1 MSAITVRPATPHD
14 RSSWTSFAERSN
26 NGTVFHTPAFL
37 DYHPEGRFN
46 NHHLVLEGVSRQK
59 IAFVPGALS
68 ETDGETWF
76 RSYPGASYG
85 GPVLDDTSGLD
96 KVEKIIDALVKYCR
110 KQGFAGIEITPPP
123 LCYFRRPHN
132 YMDFALIRRGFSY
145 KKRELTAV
153 IDLRR
158 LGEEIDL
165 GFSQS
170 ARRGVKKALKSGLRV
185 VEDNDFSR
193 FYPVL
198 ANNLNER
205 HGVRPTHTLE
215 ELNLL
220 DRLLG
225 QNAVRQFITVDGS
238 GEVHAG
244 MVMFH
249 CNPRVTLAFY
259 ISHNEE
265 SQALRPVNLVYREVI
280 DWARKMG
287 YHYLDLGTYTLN
299 MEVNYGLCRFKESF
313 SARGQFRNTF
323 RGRI

>member
-1 MSAITVRPATPHD
+1 MSGFTVRPAEEAD
-14 RSSWTSFAERSN
+14 RAGWSSFSERSN

-37 DYHPEGRFN
+37 DYHPAGRFS
-46 NHHLVLEGVSRQK
+46 NHHLVIENSSGRVASY
-59 IAFVPGALS
+59 VPGALS
-68 ETDGETWF
+68 EIDGETWF

-85 GPVLDDTSGLD
+85 GPLLEDTAGLD
-96 KVEKIIDALVKYCR
+96 KVEKLLGALISYCR
-110 KQGFAGIEITPPP
+110 RSGIAGIEMTPPP
-123 LCYFRRPHN
+123 VCYFRRPHN
-132 YMDFALIRRGFSY
+132 YIDFALIKNGFGY
-145 KKRELTAV
+145 RKRELTAV
-153 IDLRR
+153 IDLQR
-158 LGEEIDL
+158 LGEEIEL

-170 ARRGVKKALKSGLRV
+170 ARRGVKKAQKSGLRV
-185 VEDNDFSR
+185 IEDNDFSK

-198 ANNLNER
+198 AGNLKER

-225 QNAVRQFITVDGS
+225 QHAVRQFTAVDDA

-259 ISHNEE
+259 ISHNEA
-265 SQALRPVNLVYREVI
+265 SQSMRPVNLVYREVI
-280 DWARKMG
+280 EWARKMG
-287 YHYLDLGTYTLN
+287 YHYLDLGTYTLD

-313 SARGQFRNTF
+313 SARGLFRNTF
-323 RGRI
+323 KGRV

>member
-1 MSAITVRPATPHD
+1 MSVKVRRVLKEDRATW
-14 RSSWTSFAERSN
+14 SAFVERSN
-26 NGTVFHTPAFL
+26 NGTVFHSPDFL
-37 DYHPEGRFN
+37 DYHPEGRFD
-46 NHHLVLEGVSRQK
+46 NHHLMLESSSGK
-59 IAFVPGALS
+59 TMAFVPGAVS
-68 ETDGETWF
+68 QWDDGAWF

-85 GPVLDDTSGLD
+85 GPVLEDSLGLD
-96 KVEKIIDALVKYCR
+96 RVERMTEALIRYCR
-110 KQGFAGIEITPPP
+110 QQGFAGIEMTLPPVS
-123 LCYFRRPHN
+123 YFRRPHN
-132 YMDFALIRRGFSY
+132 YIDFALVKNGFRY

-170 ARRGVKKALKSGLRV
+170 ARRGVRKAQKSGLQV
-185 VEDNDFSR
+185 IEDNDFSR

-198 ANNLNER
+198 AGNLKER
-205 HGVRPTHTLE
+205 HNVEPTHTLE

-220 DRLLG
+220 AELLG
-225 QNAVRQFITVDGS
+225 QNRVKQFVSVDRS
-238 GEVHAG
+238 GEVYAG
-244 MVMFH
+244 MIMFH

-265 SQALRPVNLVYREVI
+265 YQAMRPVNIVYREVI
-280 DWARKMG
+280 NWAGKMG

-299 MEVNYGLCRFKESF
+299 MKVNYGLCRFKESF

-323 RGRI
+323 LGKI

>member
-1 MSAITVRPATPHD
+1 MSIQVRRVLKDDIAA
-14 RSSWTSFAERSN
+14 WTSFNERSN

-37 DYHPEGRFN
+37 DYHPEGRFD
-46 NHHLVLEGVSRQK
+46 NHHLVIESSSGK
-59 IAFVPGALS
+59 PMAFIPGAIAQWD
-68 ETDGETWF
+68 DGAWF

-85 GPVLDDTSGLD
+85 GPVLDDSVGLD
-96 KVEKIIDALVKYCR
+96 KVERLTEALIRYCR
-110 KQGFAGIEITPPP
+110 QRGFTGIEMTPPP
-123 LCYFRRPHN
+123 ISYYRRPHN
-132 YMDFALIRRGFSY
+132 YIDFSLIKNGFEY

-153 IDLRR
+153 IDLQR

-170 ARRGVKKALKSGLRV
+170 ARRGVRKAVKSGLRV
-185 VEDNDFSR
+185 VEDNDYSK

-198 ANNLNER
+198 ASNLMDR
-205 HGVRPTHTLE
+205 HNVDPTHSLD

-220 DRLLG
+220 RDLLG
-225 QNAVRQFITVDGS
+225 QNSIRQFIAVDHT
-238 GEVHAG
+238 GEVYAG
-244 MVMFH
+244 MIMFH

-265 SQALRPVNLVYREVI
+265 YQAMRPVNIVYREVI
-280 DWARKMG
+280 NWARKMG

-323 RGRI
+323 MGKI

>member
-1 MSAITVRPATPHD
+1 MSIQVRRVLKDDIAA
-14 RSSWTSFAERSN
+14 WISFNERSN

-37 DYHPEGRFN
+37 DYHPEGRFD
-46 NHHLVLEGVSRQK
+46 NHHLVIESSSGK
-59 IAFVPGALS
+59 PMAFIPGAIAQWD
-68 ETDGETWF
+68 DGAWF

-85 GPVLDDTSGLD
+85 GPVLDDSVGLD
-96 KVEKIIDALVKYCR
+96 KVERLTEALIRYCR
-110 KQGFAGIEITPPP
+110 QRGFTGIEMTPPP
-123 LCYFRRPHN
+123 ISYYRRPHN
-132 YMDFALIRRGFSY
+132 YIDFSLIKNGFEY

-153 IDLRR
+153 IDLQR

-170 ARRGVKKALKSGLRV
+170 ARRGVRKAVKSGLRV
-185 VEDNDFSR
+185 VEDNDYSK

-198 ANNLNER
+198 ASNLMDR
-205 HGVRPTHTLE
+205 HDVDPTHSLD

-220 DRLLG
+220 RDLLG
-225 QNAVRQFITVDGS
+225 QNSIRQFIAVDHT
-238 GEVHAG
+238 GEVYAG
-244 MVMFH
+244 MIMFH

-265 SQALRPVNLVYREVI
+265 YQAMRPVNIVYREVI
-280 DWARKMG
+280 NWARKMG

-323 RGRI
+323 MGKI

>member
-1 MSAITVRPATPHD
+1 MSGMTVRRVTEED
-14 RSSWTSFAERSN
+14 RSLWASFTEGSN

-46 NHHLVLEGVSRQK
+46 NHHLLIQSPSGKLEA
-59 IAFVPGALS
+59 IVPGALS
-68 ETDGETWF
+68 EIEGETWF

-85 GPVLDDTSGLD
+85 GPVLDDRAGLD
-96 KVEKIIDALVKYCR
+96 KVERLVDELLRYCR
-110 KQGFAGIEITPPP
+110 KEGFTGLEITPPP
-123 LCYFRRPHN
+123 VCYFRRPHN
-132 YMDFALIRRGFSY
+132 YLDFALVKRGFGY
-145 KKRELTAV
+145 RKRELTAV

-165 GFSQS
+165 AFSES
-170 ARRGVKKALKSGLRV
+170 ARRGVRKALKSGLHV
-185 VEDNDFSR
+185 EEDNDFSR

-198 ANNLNER
+198 AENLNDR

-215 ELNLL
+215 ELRLL

-225 QNAVRQFITVDGS
+225 RSAVRQFISVDPS

-259 ISHNEE
+259 ISHNER
-265 SQALRPVNLVYREVI
+265 SQSMRPVNLVYREVI

-287 YHYLDLGTYTLN
+287 YHYLDLGTYTLD
-299 MEVNYGLCRFKESF
+299 MEVNHGLCRFKESF
-313 SARGQFRNTF
+313 SARGLFRNTF
-323 RGRI
+323 KGRV

>member
-1 MSAITVRPATPHD
+1 MSGITVRQTENGDLRNWA
-14 RSSWTSFAERSN
+14 SFTERSN
-26 NGTVFHTPAFL
+26 NGTVFHTPSFL
-37 DYHPEGRFN
+37 DYHPSGRFE
-46 NHHLVLEGVSRQK
+46 NHHLVLESSSGK
-59 IAFVPGALS
+59 ALAYVPGALS
-68 ETDGETWF
+68 DIEGETWF

-85 GPVLDDTSGLD
+85 GPVLEDTAGLD
-96 KVEKIIDALVKYCR
+96 KVEKVIDALIRYCR
-110 KQGFAGIEITPPP
+110 KQGFAGIEMTPPP
-123 LCYFRRPHN
+123 VCYYRRPHN
-132 YMDFALIRRGFSY
+132 YIDFALIKRGFGY
-145 KKRELTAV
+145 RKRELTAV

-198 ANNLNER
+198 ANNLKDR
-205 HGVRPTHTLE
+205 HGVQPTHTLQ
-215 ELNLL
+215 ELELL

-225 QNAVRQFITVDGS
+225 QNAVRQFITIDDS

-259 ISHNEE
+259 ISHNEG
-265 SQALRPVNLVYREVI
+265 SQALRPVNLAYREVI

-287 YHYLDLGTYTLN
+287 YHYLDLGTYTLD

-323 RGRI
+323 KGRI

>member
-1 MSAITVRPATPHD
+1 MSSISVRLINRED
-14 RSSWTSFAERSN
+14 RKNWTTFTERSN

-46 NHHLVLEGVSRQK
+46 NHHLVVESNSDKV
-59 IAFVPGALS
+59 IAFIPGALS
-68 ETDGETWF
+68 EIDGETWF

-85 GPVLDDTSGLD
+85 GPVLEDSAGLD
-96 KVEKIIDALVKYCR
+96 KVERMIDALVKYCR
-110 KQGFAGIEITPPP
+110 KQGFSGIEMTPPP
-123 LCYFRRPHN
+123 VCYYRRPHN
-132 YMDFALIRRGFSY
+132 YIDFALIKRGFGY

-185 VEDNDFSR
+185 VEDNSFSK

-198 ANNLNER
+198 ANNLNDR
-205 HGVRPTHTLE
+205 HGVKPTHTLK

-220 DRLLG
+220 DELLG
-225 QNAVRQFITVDGS
+225 QSAVRQFIAIDDS
-238 GEVHAG
+238 DRVHAG
-244 MVMFH
+244 MIMFH

-259 ISHNEE
+259 ISHNED
-265 SQALRPVNLVYREVI
+265 SQSLRPVNLVYREVI

-299 MEVNYGLCRFKESF
+299 MEVNHGLCRFKESF

-323 RGRI
+323 KGRI